1 MTFNSITAL
10 DLLGS
15 FAYAISGATAGV
27 RKGVDL
33 FGVVVLAFATAAGG
47 GIARDTLL
55 GATPPAA
62 LLDWR
67 YFAVAASAA
76 VLAFFRHDAVERI
89 RHPVQVSEAIGLG
102 LFAVLGTG
110 KALVAGVGPVGA
122 VMLGIL
128 SGIGGGIVRD
138 LLTLRIPN
146 VLRGE
151 LFASAALVAAVIVV
165 AGAGL
170 GVPAVTAATVGAA
183 ACTALRLAA
192 IRRGWRL
199 PVPAGRD
206 DAARSAGG
214 GGDTGGDR
222 A

>member
-1 MTFNSITAL
+1 MTFTFITAL
-10 DLLGS
+10 ELLGS

-33 FGVVVLAFATAAGG
+33 FGLVVLAFATAAGG
-47 GIARDTLL
+47 GIARDTML

-67 YFAVAASAA
+67 YFAVSASAA
-76 VLAFFRHDAVERI
+76 VLAFFWHDAVERI
-89 RHPVQVSEAIGLG
+89 RHPVQVSEAIGLS

-110 KALVAGVGPVGA
+110 KALGTGVGPVGA
-122 VMLGIL
+122 VLLGIL

-138 LLTLRIPN
+138 LLTLNVPN

-165 AGAGL
+165 VGASL
-170 GVPAVTAATVGAA
+170 GVPTAAAATVGAI
-183 ACTALRLAA
+183 ACTALRLTA

-206 DAARSAGG
+206 GATTSKDR
-214 GGDTGGDR
+214 GDTSGDG